1 MKTFKS
7 FKMILGFVG
16 LFIFLSTS
24 LVSAE
29 VIEKSDQ
36 WKSFL
41 SIYGWVPA
49 FTGDAKFKGLD
60 FEVDTTYGDT
70 LDNLKFF
77 AMGHYEG
84 FKGRWGIMVDALY
97 GQLEKDK
104 DYTGGALPGARQF
117 KLTQSLVEV
126 AIPYRLTWNPVV
138 ADVFIGGRYNYI
150 YGEIGIPSVPVK
162 RDDTLAFVDPI
173 VGGRVFFPL
182 AKGWTLG
189 LRGDLGGFGIGNA
202 SDLAANGNAYIN
214 WQINELLSLQGGY
227 RALYMK
233 YNEGENEW
241 NATQHGPW
249 LGIGFSF

>member
-1 MKTFKS
+1 MKRINFVVLVLLVAS
-7 FKMILGFVG
+7 FLITAT
-16 LFIFLSTS
+16 LSPAGAQV
-24 LVSAE
+24 L
-29 VIEKSDQ
+29 EKSDH
-36 WKSFL
+36 WKSFV

-84 FKGRWGIMVDALY
+84 YKGRWGIMVDAMY

-138 ADVFIGGRYNYI
+138 ADVFIGGRYNYL

-202 SDLAANGNAYIN
+202 SDLAANGNVSIN
-214 WQINELLSLQGGY
+214 WQLNEVFSLQGGY